1 MYRKN
6 RRTQQPLLLS
16 DINDLPERSKER
28 LKQSWAEVFR
38 QEVFL
43 RIDEDLFAVLYDDS
57 PSRPNIPVNIL
68 MGLEILKGWRNW
80 SDEELYDHF
89 LFDLQVRYA
98 LGCDAFGED
107 DFDLRT
113 LYYFRRRI
121 SEHALVKGEH
131 LVKKV
136 FEGITDHQLGKLEI
150 KTGMQ
155 RMDSTMITSQI
166 ADLSRLELLIQ
177 VLQRL
182 HHILK
187 EVDQVLYAGIF
198 QPYIKESAGQY
209 TYRLKGKEAVWKHIE
224 QVGQVLHDLLLK
236 LGEDYAE
243 DPVYQIAQRFFEE
256 NFKLAE
262 AVVQGKTNEEI
273 GAGCLQSLDDLE
285 ASYRRKGNRAYKGY
299 AANITETCNPE
310 NPVQLITQVQ
320 VQPNRTSDI
329 ELLKEG
335 LPMLQERMGVD
346 TLVSDGGYV
355 GPEIDQLMRDRKV
368 MHITTGLTGTLPN
381 HQEGRLALSDFE
393 MGLDQAGEVIRAVC
407 PAGQVACVT
416 PTIHHKSFNLAFSP
430 PVCQACPLYLQSQC
444 PIKTNHDQTLFWL
457 KVPKDRASSS
467 QRRRRFEGCKEAA
480 RALRPAVEATI
491 FQLKHAF
498 VRNKVRVRGLLRVTT
513 VILCSALAVNLRRIH
528 RYQNDAQRGKF
539 TFAKKREDLFSAFLE
554 TRKMVWAPSRYL
566 SLGFLTCFSR

>member
-6 RRTQQPLLLS
+6 RRAQQPLLLS
-16 DINDLPERSKER
+16 NINDLPERSKKR
-28 LKQSWAEVFR
+28 LAQSWAEVFR

-43 RIDEDLFAVLYDDS
+43 RINEDLFAVLYEGF

-98 LGCDAFGED
+98 LGCDNFGED

-113 LYYFRRRI
+113 LYYFRHRI
-121 SEHALVKGEH
+121 SEYALMKGVN
-131 LVKKV
+131 LVRKV
-136 FEGITDHQLGKLEI
+136 FEGITDQQLGKLEI

-182 HHILK
+182 HRILK
-187 EVDQVLYAGIF
+187 EADQVLYAGIF

-209 TYRLKGKEAVWKHIE
+209 TYRLKGKEVVWKHIE
-224 QVGQVLHDLLLK
+224 QVGQVLQDLLVK
-236 LGEDYAE
+236 LIKDYAE
-243 DPVYQIAQRFFEE
+243 DPIYQVAQRFFDE
-256 NFKLAE
+256 NFKLVE

-273 GAGCLQSLDDLE
+273 SAGCLQSLDDLE

-320 VQPNRTSDI
+320 VEPNRTSDI
-329 ELLKEG
+329 EFLKEG
-335 LPMLQERMGVD
+335 LPMLQERMQVD
-346 TLVSDGGYV
+346 TLTSDGGYV
-355 GPEIDQLMRDRKV
+355 GPEIDQLMRDLNV
-368 MHITTGLTGTLPN
+368 NHITTGLTGSLPD
-381 HQEGRLALSDFE
+381 HQEGKLALSDFE
-393 MGLDQAGEVIRAVC
+393 MELDQSGEVIHAVC

-416 PTIHHKSFNLAFSP
+416 SSIRHKSFKLTFST
-430 PVCQACPLYLQSQC
+430 PVCQACPFYLQAQC
-444 PIKTNHDQTLFWL
+444 PIKANRKRTTFWL
-457 KVPKDRASSS
+457 RVPRERANSS
-467 QRRRRFEGCKEAA
+467 QRRRRFERCKAEA
-480 RALRPAVEATI
+480 RDLRPAVEATI
-491 FQLKHAF
+491 FQIKHAL
-498 VRNKVRVRGLLRVTT
+498 VRNKVRVRGLFRVTT
-513 VILCSALAVNLRRIH
+513 VLLCSALAVNLRRIH
-528 RYQNDAQRGKF
+528 RYQNDTQRGRY
-539 TFAKKREDLFSAFLE
+539 TSANKRDVLFSFLFWVRKTVWLSFNRLPTAF
-554 TRKMVWAPSRYL
+554 
-566 SLGFLTCFSR
+566 